1 MNNIYKIIDEI
12 ANCLETVATVI
23 TDYLLTPGLSQ
34 VLIGLSKD
42 FNRFSGFYICI
53 IQGY

>member
-12 ANCLETVATVI
+12 ANTLKPLKRLQIV
-23 TDYLLTPGLSQ
+23 YLSLTPGLSQ

-42 FNRFSGFYICI
+42 FNRF
-53 IQGY
+53 